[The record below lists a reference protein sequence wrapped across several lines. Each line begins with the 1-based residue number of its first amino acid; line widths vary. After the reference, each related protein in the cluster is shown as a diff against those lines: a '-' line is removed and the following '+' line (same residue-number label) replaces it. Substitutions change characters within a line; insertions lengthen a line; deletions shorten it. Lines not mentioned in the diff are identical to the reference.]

1 MTNKM
6 NGRIEQRM
14 KWWVVVA
21 GVVMG
26 MTVVVEGAVYS
37 LDGVSGVIE
46 VAGRGGAGAVYFGW
60 ETFNDAGRRSE
71 PIDDVTPDIGSAV
84 GVRFRTTNGE
94 DHVLGSGN
102 YYLFAGNPAEEVTV
116 VTAGEVGSGYT
127 TVILQAVTAF
137 DDFPGAWRFGELG
150 GVKPQVV
157 QGRNA
162 VGLGQLWVRYD
173 LVGNEGRYV
182 IPFEATGPHF
192 SLDRFVVDARWSA
205 EGFEPEMVVVPEPGM
220 GLAGVGLGWLWL
232 RRRRG

>member
-1 MTNKM
+1 M
-6 NGRIEQRM
+6 NGRIEQRINGLM
-14 KWWVVVA
+14 VVMFGLVVVMPV
-21 GVVMG
+21 GVG
-26 MTVVVEGAVYS
+26 AAVYS

-60 ETFNDAGRRSE
+60 ETFNDAGRRNE
-71 PIDDVTPDIGSAV
+71 PINDGTPDIGSAV

-102 YYLFAGNPAEEVTV
+102 YYLASGNPAEEVTV

-127 TVILQAVTAF
+127 TLILQAVTAF
-137 DDFPGAWRFGELG
+137 DDFPGEWRFGELG

-162 VGLGQLWVRYD
+162 VGIGQLWVRYD
-173 LVGNEGRYV
+173 LVGNEGSYV

-192 SLDRFVVDARWSA
+192 SLDRFVVDTRWSA
-205 EGFEPEMVVVPEPGM
+205 EGFEPEMVVVPEPGV
-220 GLAGVGLGWLWL
+220 GFVAGVGLGWLWL